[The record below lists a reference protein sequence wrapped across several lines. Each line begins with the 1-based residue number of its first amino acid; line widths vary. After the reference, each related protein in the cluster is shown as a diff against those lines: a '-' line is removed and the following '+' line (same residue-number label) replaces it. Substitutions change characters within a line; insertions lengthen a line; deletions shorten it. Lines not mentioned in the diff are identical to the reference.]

1 MRHLIIGAGATLAE
15 AEYHNSPQEFRPPL
29 IRDFAKKMWA
39 RAIGDGLDLAEVRR
53 QLQDAKAVIATLE
66 AQLVGLSIVSG
77 SPTDRERIARCMAD
91 RRGILRRGPAMAR
104 QILGKIL
111 PGKRPLA
118 LTPLEGGGVSF
129 QRRDRM
135 GCTIRGTRLC
145 EFGGAPGGDGRFSV
159 AGSASPL
166 PCPSPRSSLP
176 NCPRPGRSRAGRG
189 HAVPMP

>member
-1 MRHLIIGAGATLAE
+1 MRHLIMGAGATLAE

-66 AQLVGLSIVSG
+66 AQLVGLSTVSG
-77 SPTDRERIARCMAD
+77 SPTDRERIARRMAD
-91 RRGILRRGPAMAR
+91 WRGILRRGPAMAR
-104 QILGKIL
+104 QILGKIR

-129 QRRDRM
+129 K
-135 GCTIRGTRLC
+135 GEAAKAALFAGTAYVSLVVPPAGLEGSRQEVPLPRPPA
-145 EFGGAPGGDGRFSV
+145 GRPGDPLPGG
-159 AGSASPL
+159 
-166 PCPSPRSSLP
+166 
-176 NCPRPGRSRAGRG
+176 
-189 HAVPMP
+189 